1 MTLSVMVL
9 NLLYICM
16 GSLVTTLIIMIYYCF
31 REVLTEPA
39 EHQESENTETESTN
53 QTRLMTL
60 NEEMTPF

>member
-1 MTLSVMVL
+1 
-9 NLLYICM
+9 M
-16 GSLVTTLIIMIYYCF
+16 GSLVTTLIIMIYFCF